1 MDDGDDKFLRKKPAS
16 EAPPEYMSVE
26 GQETGGDVTLPHNE
40 LIRLRTRTG
49 HQILLHNT
57 EDLIYIG
64 NARGTSWI
72 EMSSNGKIDIYAEDS
87 ISVHTKND
95 LNFYAD
101 RDINMECGRN
111 FNTKVGGEMQTEV
124 VADQNT
130 IIEGNQSNWI
140 QGNVNTT
147 IDGNH
152 LHKNGGNFDLKSG
165 GNNTLTAGGNS
176 ELNSGGN
183 NVITAGGALDIKS
196 GGTSKWTGGGATS
209 IGGASLV
216 LSASTINLNGPA
228 APTAATAVEA
238 AEAELPKVL
247 KTHSVPDET
256 GSTLFDTIMRRV
268 PTHEPWAHHENLDPQ
283 QFTPEKTDRDIDGR
297 NEENSESILLVDQD
311 LPEYWSGWTDDK
323 QKYTTSTDTFSKT
336 KKDE

>member
-1 MDDGDDKFLRKKPAS
+1 
-16 EAPPEYMSVE
+16 
-26 GQETGGDVTLPHNE
+26 
-40 LIRLRTRTG
+40 
-49 HQILLHNT
+49 
-57 EDLIYIG
+57 
-64 NARGTSWI
+64 
-72 EMSSNGKIDIYAEDS
+72 
-87 ISVHTKND
+87 
-95 LNFYAD
+95 
-101 RDINMECGRN
+101 
-111 FNTKVGGEMQTEV
+111 MQTEV

-196 GGTSKWTGGGATS
+196 GGASKWTGGGATS

-228 APTAATAVEA
+228 APTAATAAEA
-238 AEAELPKVL
+238 EEADEAELPKVL

-283 QFTPEKTDRDIDGR
+283 EFTPEKTDRDIDGR
-297 NEENSESILLVDQD
+297 NEENSESILLVDKD